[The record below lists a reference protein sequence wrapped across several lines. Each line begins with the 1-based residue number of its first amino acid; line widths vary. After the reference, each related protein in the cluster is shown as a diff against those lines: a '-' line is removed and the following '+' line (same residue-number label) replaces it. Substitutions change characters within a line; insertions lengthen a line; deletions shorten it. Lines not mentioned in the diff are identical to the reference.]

1 MNNYYTWTLV
11 TYIILVYPERYY
23 TRFSYKGWRLTRAS
37 ERRTSVRTMTV
48 RLIAISGNVRFFGTW
63 HRLPRSGWIVRRVSS
78 RVVASRRLA
87 SRRRRGRPRD
97 ERDWRDAIDV
107 HAWHTLVARNSIALR
122 CYASRRRQ
130 VRPWPADGRI
140 DIRAKR
146 QVVLHGM
153 FARRPRFRRRD
164 EYYDVE
170 VTRRNNV

>member
-1 MNNYYTWTLV
+1 MKIDSCV
-11 TYIILVYPERYY
+11 
-23 TRFSYKGWRLTRAS
+23 RAS
-37 ERRTSVRTMTV
+37 NICTHDDRAINRNFRERPFLWHLTSITSVWMDRPS
-48 RLIAISGNVRFFGTW
+48 RL
-63 HRLPRSGWIVRRVSS
+63 
-78 RVVASRRLA
+78 VASRRLA